1 MTPDIRPF
9 LLRVI
14 ELRPQRWAENTYQS
28 CAEILTLTLSLAGP
42 EWAFVG
48 KTADADGRSEQPPGF
63 VPFDV
68 SLMRPDG
75 QSQTIRIVGVS
86 HDAAWHVPSGRQ
98 VKVIVNS
105 AANSDDRPEIH
116 GPARIGGDVIPV
128 ADYRWHN
135 PPVPQTNSGPQPVPM
150 PGPPPAPSAQ
160 PPGREEALSEL
171 QWLHGYYMAADGLQ
185 RPRGLWR
192 DDTVPPGPD
201 FEGIAA
207 WFIEIYQRE
216 RMAGKSP
223 AGARIAYVT
232 QIRQSA
238 EWRERHPGE
247 TP

>member
-105 AANSDDRPEIH
+105 AANSDDRLEIH

-135 PPVPQTNSGPQPVPM
+135 PPVPQMGGTPQPGPTPSRIPSYEAIGGDAFFRSAVGVPL
-150 PGPPPAPSAQ
+150 AQ
-160 PPGREEALSEL
+160 DAALANDPL
-171 QWLHGYYMAADGLQ
+171 NDGTAVWFS
-185 RPRGLWR
+185 RPIYDL
-192 DDTVPPGPD
+192 
-201 FEGIAA
+201 IAA
-207 WFIEIYQRE
+207 HLTGGPVDT
-216 RMAGKSP
+216 AGIIKHH
-223 AGARIAYVT
+223 
-232 QIRQSA
+232 RQD
-238 EWRERHPGE
+238 WRAVMPKPPNGW
-247 TP
+247 PPL